1 MDNEPLTSP
10 RHRSES
16 QARADHRGR
25 WRYPFRDWTA
35 SELIIAN
42 CLRPSPL
49 PLPELCRFQDHKL
62 PSIRQIRSNLR
73 KSGRLNPD
81 NTVNFDDPTNKSL
94 IGSSR
99 FVPLPDPGTTF
110 LPSKVLPPA
119 EPAPET
125 PSSTPE
131 TPKDRKYFAKTL
143 ESWITSGKAG
153 SNTPRFIESW
163 LELVGTSGACGPPP
177 PSNPFEI
184 HDRLVRIL
192 SSVPS
197 STARRAIDT
206 FLSQPE
212 AIHADTSIP
221 GEAAPRPLPDG
232 EAENQETE
240 VQLRPRVL

>member
-81 NTVNFDDPTNKSL
+81 NTVNFADPTNKSL
-94 IGSSR
+94 VGLCKWHCLFIHKLFETFHFS
-99 FVPLPDPGTTF
+99 VPL
-110 LPSKVLPPA
+110 LSK
-119 EPAPET
+119 
-125 PSSTPE
+125 
-131 TPKDRKYFAKTL
+131 
-143 ESWITSGKAG
+143 G
-153 SNTPRFIESW
+153 
-163 LELVGTSGACGPPP
+163 
-177 PSNPFEI
+177 
-184 HDRLVRIL
+184 
-192 SSVPS
+192 
-197 STARRAIDT
+197 
-206 FLSQPE
+206 
-212 AIHADTSIP
+212 
-221 GEAAPRPLPDG
+221 
-232 EAENQETE
+232 
-240 VQLRPRVL
+240 